1 MEIITA
7 TNAPEAIGP
16 YSHAVRSGSL
26 CFTSGQIPIS
36 PETGTLV
43 SDDIK
48 EQAQQVLINL
58 RNVLEAAGLGMNNVV
73 KTTVFLKDMAEFPIL
88 NEIYAEHFGEHAPA
102 RSTIQVAALPLN
114 CRVEIEAI
122 AEASS
127 TPE

>member
-26 CFTSGQIPIS
+26 CFTSGQIPIN

-43 SDDIK
+43 NDDIK

-58 RNVLEAAGLGMNNVV
+58 RNVLEAAGLGMSNVV
-73 KTTVFLKDMAEFPIL
+73 KTTVFLKDMTEFPIL

-122 AEASS
+122 AEA
-127 TPE
+127 

>member
-1 MEIITA
+1 MELITA

-16 YSHAVRSGSL
+16 YSHAVRSGPL
-26 CFTSGQIPIS
+26 LFTSGQIPLN
-36 PETGTLV
+36 PETGILV
-43 SDDIK
+43 NDNIK

-58 RNVLEAAGLGMNNVV
+58 RNVLQAAGLGMSNVV

-102 RSTIQVAALPLN
+102 RSTIQVAALPLG

-122 AEASS
+122 AE
-127 TPE
+127 T